1 MGGFHFLSGPLT
13 MLRSMFKSSAAKS
26 IASAMTVK
34 DGQRIIPV
42 EVYRYRGQNSKPY
55 TETFNVDTK
64 DTPMILDVLLKI
76 KNTMDPTLT
85 LRRSCREGIC
95 GSCAMNIGGTNT
107 LACLCTLEEAIT
119 PDGKIRVYPLPHM
132 TPIKDLVPD
141 MTRFYQHHASVEP
154 WLHLTPE
161 QEKAPKENLQSP
173 EERAKLDG
181 LYECVLCAC
190 CSTSCPSYWWHG
202 ADHYLGPAI
211 LLQAFR
217 WISDSRDVAT
227 HYRLQKLGEI
237 KERVYQCHQ
246 ILSCTLACPKNLNPA
261 RAAGYLKEMVAKHW
275 QNEGQ
280 TSFTPLL
287 PPSTLNNHHAEH
299 THDLKLKEGLMAK
312 GYE

>member
-1 MGGFHFLSGPLT
+1 MLKKFLQGKAS
-13 MLRSMFKSSAAKS
+13 RA
-26 IASAMTVK
+26 IANAMKLK
-34 DGQRIIPV
+34 DGERIIPV
-42 EVYRYRGQNSKPY
+42 EVYRYRGGSSKPY
-55 TETFNVDTK
+55 TETFMVDTK

-119 PDGKIRVYPLPHM
+119 PDGKIRVYPLPHQH
-132 TPIKDLVPD
+132 PIKDLVPD
-141 MTRFYQHHASVEP
+141 MNRFYQHHASVEP

-161 QEKAPKENLQSP
+161 QEQSKTENLQSI
-173 EERAKLDG
+173 EDREKLDG

-202 ADHYLGPAI
+202 KDNYLGPAI

-227 HYRLQKLGEI
+227 QYRLQQLGAD
-237 KERVYQCHQ
+237 KEKVFQCHQ

-261 RAAGYLKEMVAKHW
+261 RAAGYLKEMVTA
-275 QNEGQ
+275 QMEAEGSDITLPY
-280 TSFTPLL
+280 TSPKAF
-287 PPSTLNNHHAEH
+287 NNAHASEIH
-299 THDLKLKEGLMAK
+299 KTKLKEGLMAK
-312 GYE
+312 AETH

>member
-1 MGGFHFLSGPLT
+1 M
-13 MLRSMFKSSAAKS
+13 
-26 IASAMTVK
+26 K
-34 DGQRIIPV
+34 DGKRIIPV
-42 EVYRYRGQNSKPY
+42 EVYRYRGGSSKPY
-55 TETFNVDTK
+55 TETFMVDTK

-95 GSCAMNIGGTNT
+95 GSCAMNIAGTNT

-119 PDGKIRVYPLPHM
+119 PDGKIRVYPLPHQQ
-132 TPIKDLVPD
+132 PIKDLVPD
-141 MTRFYQHHASVEP
+141 MNQFYKHHASVEP

-161 QEKAPKENLQSP
+161 QEKSPTETLQTI
-173 EERAKLDG
+173 EEREKLDG

-202 ADHYLGPAI
+202 HDKYLGPAI

-227 HYRLQKLGEI
+227 QYRLQQLGSDR
-237 KERVYQCHQ
+237 ERVFQCHQ

-261 RAAGYLKEMVAKHW
+261 RAAGYLKEMVSAQW
-275 QNEGQ
+275 VTEGKED
-280 TSFTPLL
+280 SLAFF
-287 PPSTLNNHHAEH
+287 PPKLFNNAHASHVHHIKE
-299 THDLKLKEGLMAK
+299 KEGLMAK
-312 GYE
+312 GD